1 MENVFILA
9 LFFGSLAAVWAW
21 LGGRMKRAGHNW
33 FLRNIAGACLGFVVA
48 ILAIAVASS
57 IGLISDQSQQG
68 SSAEIAKEESPPLQ
82 VAAEPAR
89 KTLGMSQ
96 QQYAQRLGEL
106 LTSLNKGYRITKA
119 DVQSGAVNDSW
130 KANVGPYVSVL
141 ASLSKSGE
149 VLEVVAIGSGDGSP
163 ASGVDVLMLGAA
175 AMTAAT
181 NNVEYREVLNG
192 ISAMIDGQV
201 RSYGNVKLSIQTSKD
216 FGNFFLATPL

>member
-1 MENVFILA
+1 M
-9 LFFGSLAAVWAW
+9 
-21 LGGRMKRAGHNW
+21 
-33 FLRNIAGACLGFVVA
+33 
-48 ILAIAVASS
+48 
-57 IGLISDQSQQG
+57 
-68 SSAEIAKEESPPLQ
+68 
-82 VAAEPAR
+82 
-89 KTLGMSQ
+89 
-96 QQYAQRLGEL
+96 